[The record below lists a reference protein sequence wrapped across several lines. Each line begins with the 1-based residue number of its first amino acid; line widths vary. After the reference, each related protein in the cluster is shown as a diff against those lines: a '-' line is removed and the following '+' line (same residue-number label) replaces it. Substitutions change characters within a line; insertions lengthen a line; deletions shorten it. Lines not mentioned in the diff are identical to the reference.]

1 MLPANVPIYWYNT
14 LPFVFSTFTVRHAI
28 VLPVLLMR
36 LMRWCVSLVGL
47 YLTTGVYAKLS
58 CKSIT
63 T

>member
-1 MLPANVPIYWYNT
+1 MLTLNVPIYWYNKLT
-14 LPFVFSTFTVRHAI
+14 FVFSTFTVIHAI

-36 LMRWCVSLVGL
+36 LLRWCVSLVGP
-47 YLTTGVYAKLS
+47 YLTTGIYAKLS